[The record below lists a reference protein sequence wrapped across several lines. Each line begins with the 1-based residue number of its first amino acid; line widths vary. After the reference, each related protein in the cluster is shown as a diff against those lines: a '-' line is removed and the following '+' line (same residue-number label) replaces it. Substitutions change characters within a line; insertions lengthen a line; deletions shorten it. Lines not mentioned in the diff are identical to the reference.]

1 MLPLGEVAVFVGLI
15 LNWKRIER
23 EQIGMPCSSQNSPC
37 SYPLPAGILF
47 LALGHSA
54 SPSPLVIPG
63 LHLPTG
69 MLAQE
74 AAELLC

>member
-1 MLPLGEVAVFVGLI
+1 MLLVGEVAVFVGLI
-15 LNWKRIER
+15 LNWERIER
-23 EQIGMPCSSQNSPC
+23 EQIGMPCSSQNNPC

-47 LALGHSA
+47 LTLGHPA
-54 SPSPLVIPG
+54 SPSPPVIPG
-63 LHLPTG
+63 LHPPTG